1 MKKKILAM
9 LLACVTAF
17 GAMSYAADVNILYNG
32 EQMELDADAY
42 IKNDRTMVP
51 VRGIFEAAGAKVNWD
66 AETQTVMIAKS
77 EGEEITFIFLQVG
90 SDTAF
95 VNSEATTLDAPAEI
109 SNDRTMV
116 PLRFI
121 MEELGA
127 VVTWDSDT
135 KTVSITKGE

>member
-1 MKKKILAM
+1 M

-95 VNSEATTLDAPAEI
+95 VNSEATTLDVPAEI

-127 VVTWDSDT
+127 VVTWDPDT

>member
-17 GAMSYAADVNILYNG
+17 GAMSYAADVNIL
-32 EQMELDADAY
+32 
-42 IKNDRTMVP
+42 KNDRTMVP

-95 VNSEATTLDAPAEI
+95 VNSEATTLDVPAEI

-127 VVTWDSDT
+127 VVTWDPDT